1 MNNYDELIERAKQ
14 RYGEKFDASEL
25 APQFI
30 PYFNS
35 EERIKVKDYDEELTG
50 TIGVTTGWKPAFLLM
65 RTSRSLGSSYILKEN
80 NQIIAVKRGNK
91 YAKV

>member
-14 RYGEKFDASEL
+14 RYGEKFDASAL
-25 APQFI
+25 ASQFI

-65 RTSRSLGSSYILKEN
+65 RTSRSIGSSYILKEN
-80 NQIIAVKRGNK
+80 NQIIAVKRRNK